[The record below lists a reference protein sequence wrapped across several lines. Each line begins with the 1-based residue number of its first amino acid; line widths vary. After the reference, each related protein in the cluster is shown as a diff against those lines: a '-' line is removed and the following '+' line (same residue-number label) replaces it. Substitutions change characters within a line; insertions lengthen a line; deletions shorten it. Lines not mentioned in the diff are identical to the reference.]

1 LVGADYK
8 LAAYM
13 QVGNE
18 ASCQYVPVDVQ
29 SEFIKASTSSVK
41 PEATF

>member
-18 ASCQYVPVDVQ
+18 AIVVSMCQWMYNQSLLKHPQVQ
-29 SEFIKASTSSVK
+29 
-41 PEATF
+41 